1 MNGAMNN
8 FGKLYLTNRRSYVR
22 FQDRGA
28 LPFDQKVPTKELTV
42 RSGNQ
47 AAVGWF
53 LGSKRNFLDK
63 NFEISKIAALGPA
76 AATAI

>member
-1 MNGAMNN
+1 MLA
-8 FGKLYLTNRRSYVR
+8 YE
-22 FQDRGA
+22 DRGA
-28 LPFDQKVPTKELTV
+28 LPFDQIRQKLPTKELTV

-47 AAVGWF
+47 AALGWF

-76 AATAI
+76 ITAILANFAIFEF